1 MSENSSVNPDTVMK
15 TPTVE
20 ELNKN
25 NYTPPLPT
33 NPDGSISY
41 DGGSRHRSRS
51 RRRSSS
57 RRRRHHHVT
66 KKKSRKMRRTRRKH
80 RRHSSGRL

>member
-1 MSENSSVNPDTVMK
+1 MSKNSSVNSDTDTVIK

-20 ELNKN
+20 ELKIN
-25 NYTPPLPT
+25 NYTPPQT
-33 NPDGSISY
+33 NPDGSIPY
-41 DGGSRHRSRS
+41 DGGSRHRS